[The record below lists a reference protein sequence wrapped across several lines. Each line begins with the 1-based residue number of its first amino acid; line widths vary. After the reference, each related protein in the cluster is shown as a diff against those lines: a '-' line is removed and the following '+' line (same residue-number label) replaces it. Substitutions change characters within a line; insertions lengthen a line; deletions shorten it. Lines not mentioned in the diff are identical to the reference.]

1 MAGKICLHQVQS
13 KLYWS
18 DNSKNAGL
26 LNQSFGIV
34 KILGLPCKPGYITII
49 SLFVR
54 ELFFAQLFP
63 ASLLVSPEI
72 EIKLKKR
79 GYYDIFRYIEEKK
92 EKQDGDI

>member
-1 MAGKICLHQVQS
+1 MQIWSLRSYLCLTENYILRYIMKIYMVDHANLV
-13 KLYWS
+13 
-18 DNSKNAGL
+18 
-26 LNQSFGIV
+26 
-34 KILGLPCKPGYITII
+34 ITII

-54 ELFFAQLFP
+54 ELFAQLFP